1 MKGLVNKWSSYPWN
15 YSYASDSKLCLWMG
29 IPNIYKCAFNTWQQ
43 WQLIVRKGIVYWI
56 HGTRITL
63 CAKIMFLITVKQIV
77 YSGKIKT
84 WKYLMHRNINT
95 NLNETLSHTYQIKS
109 LKSHYVGEGV
119 GRVKKYSSILF
130 VGI

>member
-1 MKGLVNKWSSYPWN
+1 
-15 YSYASDSKLCLWMG
+15 
-29 IPNIYKCAFNTWQQ
+29 
-43 WQLIVRKGIVYWI
+43 
-56 HGTRITL
+56 
-63 CAKIMFLITVKQIV
+63 
-77 YSGKIKT
+77 
-84 WKYLMHRNINT
+84 MHRNINT